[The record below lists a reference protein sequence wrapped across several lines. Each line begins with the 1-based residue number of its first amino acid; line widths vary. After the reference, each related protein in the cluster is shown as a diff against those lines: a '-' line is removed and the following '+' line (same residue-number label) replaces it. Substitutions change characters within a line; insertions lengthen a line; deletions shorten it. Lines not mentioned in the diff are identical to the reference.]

1 MQFED
6 FTLILQ
12 KDNRLDETQK
22 QWAISQG
29 REEMV
34 DKPRAR
40 RNGREA
46 KGEKKW
52 SRSKSR

>member
-22 QWAISQG
+22 KWPRRNGQEAKA
-29 REEMV
+29 E
-34 DKPRAR
+34 KPRAR
-40 RNGREA
+40 RNG
-46 KGEKKW
+46 
-52 SRSKSR
+52 